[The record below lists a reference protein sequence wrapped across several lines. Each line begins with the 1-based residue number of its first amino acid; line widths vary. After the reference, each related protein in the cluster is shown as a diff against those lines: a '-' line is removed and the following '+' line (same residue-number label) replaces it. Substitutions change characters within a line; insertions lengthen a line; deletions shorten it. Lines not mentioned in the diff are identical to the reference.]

1 MSERFT
7 TLFKLPSNM
16 YSVDSPIIV
25 SAGALLKDT
34 ETGKIIV
41 QIKYHSVSIATI
53 KALKVT
59 ISSYDVFGEK
69 VGEIDEYQ
77 YLDLNVNYGQEFGAN
92 KAIILPDEVA
102 RSFKIDKIIVILS
115 DGSNY
120 DVDIPMEI
128 LPPSE
133 SIKTVLQNDE
143 LVKQYQL
150 VVNAKADYIPQ
161 ERNGLWCCSCGKWN
175 VSTRC
180 SNCNAEKETVFLSL
194 DISTLTLKMEER
206 LVAEEIEK
214 FKQEELAAIE
224 MKNAIEREKNKRKE
238 NVAKI
243 KKASLIAG
251 IIVAIIIILS
261 VVMSIKN
268 PIPES
273 ISGDVKEE
281 ISAVI
286 EILNSSQEE
295 VMLAYRSEEEKNGSL
310 FIAGTFAGVEG
321 VYKILLW
328 DGDVSRVIF
337 EGNEDNIDIK
347 KVVNEVNA
355 YLGFYDEFD
364 GNSYLWETKTLIL
377 TIYADENHLGEKIY
391 FDLAT
396 RE

>member
-69 VGEIDEYQ
+69 VSEIDEYQ

-92 KAIILPDEVA
+92 KAIILPDEVT

-150 VVNAKADYIPQ
+150 VVNTKADYIPQ
-161 ERNGLWCCSCGKWN
+161 ERKGLWCCSCGKWN
-175 VSTRC
+175 VSTHC
-180 SNCNAEKETVFLSL
+180 SNCNAEKEKVFLSL

-268 PIPES
+268 PISES

-281 ISAVI
+281 ISAVK

-295 VMLAYRSEEEKNGSL
+295 VMLAYRSEEKNGSL

-337 EGNEDNIDIK
+337 EGNEDNIDIE

-364 GNSYLWETKTLIL
+364 GNSYLWETKRLIL
-377 TIYADENHLGEKIY
+377 TIYADENSLGEKIY